1 MILVGMGGHALVVLD
16 ALRASGRRVVGYC
29 DRVKK
34 ENIEAKKIAYL
45 GPETEE
51 RGRAALALHPFVVSI
66 GDNKIRESVGD
77 FLLSLGF
84 REAEPVVHPTATLGS
99 DVVLGRGT
107 QVQGGVFVNAD
118 STIGRGV
125 ILNTACIIEHECRVE
140 DFSHVAPGAVLAG
153 NVYVGQ
159 GAFVGANAVVL
170 QGVSIGEG
178 ATVGAGTVVLKDVP
192 PGRTVVG
199 NPGRLLPSS

>member
-1 MILVGMGGHALVVLD
+1 MVLD
-16 ALRASGRRVVGYC
+16 ALRASGRRVTGYC
-29 DRVKK
+29 DRVEKA
-34 ENIEAKKIAYL
+34 NIEAKEIPYL
-45 GPETEE
+45 GPEADE

-66 GDNKIRESVGD
+66 GDNKVRESVGD

-84 REAEPVVHPTATLGS
+84 QEARAVVHPTASLGS
-99 DVVLGRGT
+99 DVLLGRGT

-125 ILNTACIIEHECRVE
+125 ILNTACIVEHECQVE
-140 DFSHVAPGAVLAG
+140 DFAHVAPGAVLAG
-153 NVYVGQ
+153 NVHVGRR
-159 GAFVGANAVVL
+159 AFVGANATVI
-170 QGVSIGEG
+170 QGVSIGAG

-199 NPGRLLPSS
+199 NPGRLLPRI